1 LDWFIVLLIV
11 ILFNVAST
19 IVMGYRLVKVSRE
32 NRELREKLE
41 KQGRQEA
48 KPRRLPRS
56 IDHEIL
62 ELYSKGYSLREI
74 ARQLGVSHTTVHR
87 RVKHIKQALE
97 ELHTGM
103 PESLIKKEEA
113 ELEA

>member
-1 LDWFIVLLIV
+1 VLLIV
-11 ILFNVAST
+11 ILFNATST
-19 IVMGYRLVKVSRE
+19 SVIGYNLVKVSRE

-41 KQGRQEA
+41 KQERQEQR
-48 KPRRLPRS
+48 PRRLPRS
-56 IDHEIL
+56 LDYEIL

-74 ARQLGVSHTTVHR
+74 ARQLGVSHTTVAR
-87 RVKHIKQALE
+87 RLKRITQALGD
-97 ELHTGM
+97 LDTLSTGI